1 MIPRLNRT
9 LYLTLA
15 LVFFCAGVPLS
26 PAPSALSQSAEP
38 QSAEPQSATIQSDSP
53 RIVRSHRLPTAKHAQ
68 VIRAADIPD
77 AVWKPGH
84 RGVDLQAAPGQ
95 VIVASRGGI
104 VAFAGVV
111 AGTPVVSISHSD
123 GIRTTYEPVLARV
136 RAGQKVRRG
145 EAIGVLADAT
155 ALPDYA
161 RSSPGLSWGAKLE
174 DKRRVYIDPMT
185 LLGSVRVRLWDAP
198 G

>member
-26 PAPSALSQSAEP
+26 PAPSALP

>member
-9 LYLTLA
+9 LCLTLA

-26 PAPSALSQSAEP
+26 PAPSALSQSATT
-38 QSAEPQSATIQSDSP
+38 QFAATQSDSP

-84 RGVDLQAAPGQ
+84 RGVDLQASPGQ

-174 DKRRVYIDPMT
+174 GKRRVYIDPMT

>member
-9 LYLTLA
+9 LCLTLA
-15 LVFFCAGVPLS
+15 LVCFCAGVPLS
-26 PAPSALSQSAEP
+26 PAPSALS

>member
-9 LYLTLA
+9 LCLTLA
-15 LVFFCAGVPLS
+15 LVCFCAGVPLS
-26 PAPSALSQSAEP
+26 PAPSALS

-95 VIVASRGGI
+95 VIVASRGGV

-111 AGTPVVSISHSD
+111 AGTPVVAISHSD

-174 DKRRVYIDPMT
+174 GKRRVYIDPMT

>member
-9 LYLTLA
+9 LCLTLA

-38 QSAEPQSATIQSDSP
+38 HSAATQSDLP
-53 RIVRSHRLPTAKHAQ
+53 RIVRSHRLPSAKDAQ

-84 RGVDLQAAPGQ
+84 RGVDLQASPGQ

-136 RAGQKVRRG
+136 RAGQKIRRG
-145 EAIGVLADAT
+145 EAIGVLADAA

-161 RSSPGLSWGAKLE
+161 RKSPGLSWGARLE
-174 DKRRVYIDPMT
+174 GRKRAYIDPMT

>member
-9 LYLTLA
+9 LCLTLA

-38 QSAEPQSATIQSDSP
+38 QSATTQSDSR
-53 RIVRSHRLPTAKHAQ
+53 RIVRSHRLPTAKDAQ

-84 RGVDLQAAPGQ
+84 RGVDLQASPGQ
-95 VIVASRGGI
+95 VIVASRGGV
-104 VAFAGVV
+104 VAFAGAV

-174 DKRRVYIDPMT
+174 GKRRVYIDPMT

>member
-26 PAPSALSQSAEP
+26 PAPSALS

>member
-1 MIPRLNRT
+1 
-9 LYLTLA
+9 
-15 LVFFCAGVPLS
+15 
-26 PAPSALSQSAEP
+26 
-38 QSAEPQSATIQSDSP
+38 
-53 RIVRSHRLPTAKHAQ
+53 
-68 VIRAADIPD
+68 
-77 AVWKPGH
+77 
-84 RGVDLQAAPGQ
+84 VDLQATPGQ

-136 RAGQKVRRG
+136 KAGQQVHRG
-145 EAIGVLADAT
+145 EPIGVLADAT

-161 RSSPGLSWGAKLE
+161 RTSPGLSWGARIEGKE
-174 DKRRVYIDPMT
+174 RKYIDPMT
-185 LLGSVRVRLWDAP
+185 LLGSVRVRLWDVP

>member
-1 MIPRLNRT
+1 MTPWFLRL
-9 LYLTLA
+9 LYSAFAT
-15 LVFFCAGVPLS
+15 VFLLYAAPVS
-26 PAPSALSQSAEP
+26 PAVPSASFPEHSTQ
-38 QSAEPQSATIQSDSP
+38 
-53 RIVRSHRLPTAKHAQ
+53 IVRSHRLPTSKDAT
-68 VIRAADIPD
+68 VLRAADIPD
-77 AVWKPGH
+77 KAWKPGH
-84 RGVDLQAAPGQ
+84 RGVDLQATPGQ

-136 RAGQKVRRG
+136 KAGQQVRRG
-145 EAIGVLADAT
+145 EPIGVLADAT

-161 RSSPGLSWGAKLE
+161 RASPGLSWGARIEGKE
-174 DKRRVYIDPMT
+174 RRYIDPMT
-185 LLGSVRVRLWDAP
+185 LLGSVRVRLWDVP

>member
-9 LYLTLA
+9 VSLTLA
-15 LVFFCAGVPLS
+15 LVFLWVGAPPIPLPLAAS
-26 PAPSALSQSAEP
+26 EPATAQSGAP
-38 QSAEPQSATIQSDSP
+38 QPRES
-53 RIVRSHRLPTAKHAQ
+53 RIVRSHRLPTARDAQ

-77 AVWKPGH
+77 AVWEPGH
-84 RGVDLQAAPGQ
+84 RGVDLQASPGQ
-95 VIVASRGGI
+95 IIVASRGGT

-111 AGTPVVSISHSD
+111 AGTPVVSISHAD
-123 GIRTTYEPVLARV
+123 GIRTTYEPVVARV

-145 EAIGVLADAT
+145 EDIGVLADAD
-155 ALPDYA
+155 ALPEYA
-161 RSSPGLSWGAKLE
+161 RRSPGLSWGARFE
-174 DKRRVYIDPMT
+174 GRGRVYIDPMT